1 MDIEKVVSRTPVY
14 QGALTDAEAFVN
26 DLLCEAVAL
35 KQWTIPFGAYV
46 QIDIGEIKA
55 VKLFEIGKYVACVLV
70 DESGHYFLVWVD
82 PYSQGVQFTHMLD
95 IVSLAGVRDRLEFEG
110 DIKTKLEQPQQYPG
124 NVLPRLLMGIKILL
138 AAIIRDFW
146 VVEERQ
152 RVFGVAVK
160 TKKAARL
167 RSDWGKK
174 SVVYIPRIRYVGD
187 IQKRADE
194 LNYVTR
200 RPHFVV
206 GHLRKALQASER
218 QIVLAREYGIV
229 VPEGFTFV
237 RPHRRGDKA
246 QETIYRSRSALQC
259 IRALKREH
267 METGSDAWFTYEL
280 NVKNWLS
287 SHGFEVEHI
296 SSNRHGDGGV
306 DIQAYKE
313 GEHLLVQCKYWQ
325 TEKIGPKVIREILGT
340 LQTYPKGARGVI
352 VTSTELTEG
361 ARIKAIENGIQF
373 IEKTDFSTKLT
384 RRL

>member
-1 MDIEKVVSRTPVY
+1 
-14 QGALTDAEAFVN
+14 
-26 DLLCEAVAL
+26 
-35 KQWTIPFGAYV
+35 
-46 QIDIGEIKA
+46 
-55 VKLFEIGKYVACVLV
+55 
-70 DESGHYFLVWVD
+70 
-82 PYSQGVQFTHMLD
+82 ML
-95 IVSLAGVRDRLEFEG
+95 EN
-110 DIKTKLEQPQQYPG
+110 PQQSPG
-124 NVLPRLLMGIKILL
+124 YVLERLQIGISILL

-152 RVFGVAVK
+152 RVFGVAAK

-187 IQKRADE
+187 IQNRADE
-194 LNYVTR
+194 LNYVIR
-200 RPHFVV
+200 RPHFVI

-218 QIVLAREYGIV
+218 QIVLAKQYGIV

-259 IRALKREH
+259 IRALKPEH

-287 SHGFEVEHI
+287 SYGYEVEHMAA
-296 SSNRHGDGGV
+296 NRHGDGGV

-325 TEKIGPKVIREILGT
+325 TEKIGPKVIREMLGT
-340 LQTYPKGARGVI
+340 LQTFPKGARGVI

-361 ARIKAIENGIQF
+361 ARIKAIDNGIQF
-373 IEKTDFSTKLT
+373 IENADFSAELT
-384 RRL
+384 RKV